1 MTCPAPTATRQP
13 ATASWPT
20 RNGIATI
27 TPRSVR
33 QMRTPKFV
41 KLHNGNMHKH
51 TPESLCI
58 LPIDETGCAGRRS
71 PIFVC
76 LPYCDF
82 SFIRRPYCDSQ
93 NPLPIP
99 VLNQSLP
106 LYSLSQ
112 TVQFQRQFSN
122 RSPSFLRPDP
132 ISSPT
137 PDSLQMNKNPIPAKP
152 DLPNPY
158 PIPYSCPLPPAPFD
172 IN

>member
-1 MTCPAPTATRQP
+1 MTT
-13 ATASWPT
+13 
-20 RNGIATI
+20 

-33 QMRTPKFV
+33 QTRTPKFV

-82 SFIRRPYCDSQ
+82 SFIRRPYCDF
-93 NPLPIP
+93 PPIP
-99 VLNQSLP
+99 KIPFLYLVLTQSLP

-122 RSPSFLRPDP
+122 RSPAFLRPDP

-137 PDSLQMNKNPIPAKP
+137 PDSLQMNKNPTPAKP

-158 PIPYSCPLPPAPFD
+158 PIPYSCPSPPALFD